1 LTHCN
6 RFAAY
11 SISARAAIFNTQQ
24 TLCVLL
30 NKQKISRGTAGDVSG
45 VGYLGILERFMSAGE
60 GGLNGLGRRVNLTNS
75 LIGA

>member
-1 LTHCN
+1 MTHCN
-6 RFAAY
+6 RFATC
-11 SISARAAIFNTQQ
+11 SISARAAILNTQQ

-30 NKQKISRGTAGDVSG
+30 NKQNISRGTAGDVAG

-75 LIGA
+75 LVGA